1 MFGRGFV
8 VVSVLVMLLMGSL
21 PVAARSYGLLEGIAN
36 APVCPSNLGPS
47 APPPN
52 PAKLPAPSLSGRID
66 LTVGFTPGIV
76 RVRVAC
82 GHTITELMQKHRL
95 SGTASNWSPPPF
107 DDHDVRAGIDRSFR
121 ITVARGEEKKVV
133 SRLVSHSQDFDWV
146 QLDWQ
151 FPVSVAGS
159 PRPRPLSPRPLALS
173 TNDPYLG
180 SQSNL
185 TRANFQSAWDRTV
198 SFSAV
203 VIAVIDSGLRGTHDD
218 AGQWKQYTG
227 YDYVRGIE
235 TPAGTAIDTGCWGGH
250 GTQVGTIA
258 AGDTNNGLG
267 VAGAGFN
274 SGILPMRALNG
285 SACDIWAS
293 PTRDWPI
300 RWARLHGALIVNMS
314 YFFSGPD
321 PDEQAVMQE
330 SWNAGTTP
338 VAAASNQG
346 QPLETLPAYPCM
358 YAWVVCVGANKND
371 GVRCPVSS
379 YSFTYVDFS
388 APSET
393 AWGAG
398 SASNSSYIFDNCHT
412 SYAAPLVSGAMA
424 LLRSIGYS
432 PQQQYDA
439 LYFTATPNGWTNKGE
454 INAGAALWR

>member
-1 MFGRGFV
+1 MFVRGFV
-8 VVSVLVMLLMGSL
+8 AVSVLGLLITSSP
-21 PVAARSYGLLEGIAN
+21 PVAGKSYGLVEGVPN
-36 APVCPSNLGPS
+36 PPVCVNRLGPS

-52 PAKLPAPSLSGRID
+52 PAKPQAPSLSGRTD
-66 LTVGFTPGIV
+66 LTVGFTPGVI

-95 SGTASNWSPPPF
+95 NGVASNWSMPPF
-107 DDHDVRAGIDRSFR
+107 DNHDVRAGIDRSFR
-121 ITVARGEEKKVV
+121 ITVGSGQEKQLV
-133 SRLVSHSQDFDWV
+133 SRLAAHTEDFDWV

-151 FPVSVAGS
+151 FPVAVAGA
-159 PRPRPLSPRPLALS
+159 PRPRPGPRPFALA
-173 TNDPYLG
+173 TTDPYLG

-185 TRANFQSAWDRTV
+185 ARANFQRAWDRTV

-203 VIAVIDSGLRGTHDD
+203 IIAVVDSGLRGTHEDV
-218 AGQWKQYTG
+218 GVWKQVTG
-227 YDYVRGIE
+227 ADYVQGGIE
-235 TPAGTAIDTGCWGGH
+235 TPPGTSIDTGCWGGH
-250 GTQVGTIA
+250 GTQVSTIA
-258 AGDTNNGLG
+258 AGDTNNGKG

-274 SGILPMRALNG
+274 SGLLPSRTLYG
-285 SACDIWAS
+285 STCSLWAG
-293 PTRDWPI
+293 TRDWPS

-314 YFFSGPD
+314 YYFSGPD

-330 SWNAGTTP
+330 NWNAGTTP

-346 QPLETLPAYPCM
+346 QPLESAPAYPCM
-358 YAWVVCVGANKND
+358 YAWVVCVGAND
-371 GVRCPVSS
+371 DSGVRCPTSS
-379 YSFTYVDFS
+379 SSFTYVDFS
-388 APSET
+388 APAGT

-398 SASNSSYIFDNCHT
+398 SASDTSYIFDNCHT

-424 LLRSIGYS
+424 LLRSLGYS